1 MTCFTLVVFYAKR
14 CIERNAIKIAD
25 ILHKKQTNENELDEK
40 NYKKFNDEK
49 ISNENE
55 LDDKNDEKSYG
66 EKISN

>member
-1 MTCFTLVVFYAKR
+1 MALNLAMTCFTLVVFYAKG

-25 ILHKKQTNENELDEK
+25 ILHKKP
-40 NYKKFNDEK
+40 F
-49 ISNENE
+49 NENE